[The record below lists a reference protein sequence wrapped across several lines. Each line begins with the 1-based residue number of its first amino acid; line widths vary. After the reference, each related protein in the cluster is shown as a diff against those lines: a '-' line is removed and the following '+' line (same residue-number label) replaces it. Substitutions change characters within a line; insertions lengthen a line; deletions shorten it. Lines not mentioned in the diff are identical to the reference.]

1 MKHKKHTQLIGE
13 YLLANKI
20 IQEYQLKDILYHQ
33 KQNYD
38 LFGLLLLKKG
48 YITEK
53 QLIICLEQLGIL

>member
-1 MKHKKHTQLIGE
+1 MKHKKQTQLIGE
-13 YLLANKI
+13 YLLSNKI
-20 IQEYQLKDILYHQ
+20 IKEYQLVDIIYHQ

-53 QLIICLEQLGIL
+53 QLITCLEQLGIL